1 VLDLN
6 LTGVFQQFGRPTRLR
21 TLAGLVRSQPASAA
35 LDARIALEMGWL
47 QPYSELREDG
57 KLVTGVIS
65 GDFRER
71 YPLYGSWFKH
81 ARQNWWDD
89 GSIICNRVPNLP
101 RYTSDVG
108 IALATIPDAAAVRPC
123 RMIVQRKELWTV
135 EVYGP
140 DNAQLLGSCAPGEDS
155 LAKTF
160 VLAGIDCR
168 IRQSEEGHTMH

>member
-1 VLDLN
+1 M
-6 LTGVFQQFGRPTRLR
+6 GVFQEFGRPTRLR
-21 TLAGLVRSQPASAA
+21 MLADLVRSQPASAA

-47 QPYSELREDG
+47 QPYSEQREDG
-57 KLVTGVIS
+57 RLVTGVIS
-65 GDFRER
+65 GDYFER

-81 ARQNWWDD
+81 ALQNWWDD

-101 RYTSDVG
+101 PYTSDVA
-108 IALATIPDAAAVRPC
+108 IALVTIPAVATAQPC

-168 IRQSEEGHTMH
+168 IRQLEEAYIMH